1 MNILLQLLLTFG
13 LLSLL
18 SIGGA
23 NATLPEIH
31 RQVVDQ
37 LHWMDDATFV
47 NLVAIGQ
54 AAPGPNVLIVSLIG
68 WQAAGLA
75 GLLAA
80 TLAIILPSST
90 LAIAVSR
97 FMTRHEARES
107 VVLVRRALAPV
118 AIGLMLASGFV
129 MMKAAYA
136 GALTLVIAGATC
148 ATVYFTKASPLWG
161 IAAGAI
167 LGIAAHRFGS
177 LF

>member
-1 MNILLQLLLTFG
+1 MSIILQLLLTFG

-75 GLLAA
+75 GLFAA
-80 TLAIILPSST
+80 TFAIILPSST

-97 FMTRHEARES
+97 FMARHEARGVRDLGAARLGAGCHRLDAGERFCHDES
-107 VVLVRRALAPV
+107 RLCRGPDPRHRRGHLRG
-118 AIGLMLASGFV
+118 GLF
-129 MMKAAYA
+129 
-136 GALTLVIAGATC
+136 
-148 ATVYFTKASPLWG
+148 
-161 IAAGAI
+161 
-167 LGIAAHRFGS
+167 H
-177 LF
+177 